1 MVKAYL
7 RYELADYFGALNTNR
22 CDCYFDNKNK
32 KILTGCGEY
41 ILIINIVKGEIER
54 KISIEKNTQ
63 ISFITKNFQDFPE
76 FIACGCYNGDIV

>member
-22 CDCYFDNKNK
+22 CEVYFDNKNK

-41 ILIINIVKGEIER
+41 ILIINIMKGTN
-54 KISIEKNTQ
+54 KQNQFSLNFSEKQ
-63 ISFITKNFQDFPE
+63 LKSLSNF
-76 FIACGCYNGDIV
+76 Y